1 MDFMEQTYQR
11 TGLGPNWDGLG
22 GGLRETSPPATM
34 ASPPKSWIINP
45 IHVNPIKKTKKK

>member
-22 GGLRETSPPATM
+22 RGLRETTPPVPQWPLLQNHESSIQPM
-34 ASPPKSWIINP
+34 
-45 IHVNPIKKTKKK
+45 